1 MAISFNGKKRIR
13 KSFGRIPEIAQ
24 MPNLIEVQRASDDHF
39 LQMGVAP
46 EDRVVVGLQ
55 EVFKG
60 VFPIRDFSERA
71 QLDFVRYE
79 LETPKYDVEECQQRG
94 MNFAAPL
101 KVTLLLLVW
110 DVDEDTGAR
119 TIRDIKEQDVYM
131 GDMPLMTRNG
141 TFIING
147 TERVIVSQMHRSPG
161 VFFDHDKGKTHSSGK
176 YLFAARVIPY
186 RGSWLDFEF
195 DAKDHVYVR
204 IDRRRKLPAT
214 TLLLALDDAATA
226 EKRAVRLAEGGKPL
240 QPGEAVGMSKEE
252 ILSAFY
258 GKIIYRRGALGWT
271 APFDPDQYKGKL
283 THDRIDAATGE
294 VKLAAGER
302 MTPRVARRLQE
313 AGLTEVLAPE
323 VELVDHYFAEDLINI
338 ETGEV
343 YFEAGDEITETA
355 LAQVAQAGIDELPV
369 LDIDLVNRGPE
380 SKGPYIRA
388 TLAIDKNATRE
399 DALIDIYRVMRPGE
413 PPTLETA
420 ERLFNGLFFDTERY
434 DLSAVGRVKMN
445 SRLTLETDDTV
456 RALRKEDI
464 LAILKVLVDLKDGR
478 GEIDDI
484 DHLGNR
490 RVRSVGELMENQYRV
505 GLLRMERAIRER
517 MSSVEIDTVMP
528 HDLINAKPAA
538 AAVREFFGP
547 SQLSQFMDQ
556 TNPLS
561 EITHKRRLSALG
573 PGGLTRERAG
583 FEVRDVH
590 PTHYGRVCPIETPEG
605 PNIGLINSLATYARV
620 NKYGFVETP
629 YRKVKDGRVTDE
641 GIYLSAMEEGRYTV
655 AQANSTID
663 AKGRFTDDLVVVRHA
678 GDVQL
683 IPPDKV
689 DFMDVSPKQLVSVAA
704 ALIPFLEND
713 DANRA
718 LMGSNMQRQAVPL
731 VRSDA
736 PLVGTGMEAIVA
748 RDSGAAI
755 AARRAGIIDQ
765 IDATRIVIRATEE
778 TSAAASGVDIYRLM
792 KYQRSN
798 QSTCINQRPLVKVG
812 DQVTKGDIIADGPST
827 DLGELALGRNVLVAF
842 MPWNGYNFE
851 NSILITER
859 IVKDDVFTSI
869 HIEEFEVMARD
880 TKLGPEEITRDI
892 PNVSEEA
899 LKNLDEAGI
908 VYIGAEV
915 RAGDILVGKIT
926 PKGESPMTPEEKLL
940 RAIFGEK
947 ASDVRDTSLRVPP
960 GVQGTIVEVRVFNRH
975 GVDKDERA
983 LAIEREEIERLAK
996 DRDDEQAILDRNV
1009 YGRLA
1014 ELLEG
1019 RPGIAGPKGFKK
1031 DPKITR
1037 AVLDEYPRSQW
1048 WSFASPNDKVMAEIE
1063 AIRKQYDES
1072 KKRLEQRFLDK
1083 VEKLQRGDE
1092 LPPGVMKMVKVFV
1105 AVKRKIQ
1112 PGDKMA
1118 GRHGNKGVV
1127 SKIVPIEDMPFL
1139 ADGTQVD
1146 IVLNPLGVPSRMNV
1160 GQILE
1165 THLGWACAGLGI
1177 KIGNAVDL
1185 YHGKRD
1191 PKA

>member
-1 MAISFNGKKRIR
+1 MAISFNGQKRIR
-13 KSFGRIPEIAQ
+13 KNFGRIPEVAP
-24 MPNLIEVQRASDDHF
+24 MPNLIEVQRSSYDHF
-39 LQMGVAP
+39 LQMGVMP
-46 EDRVVVGLQ
+46 EHRGNVGLQ
-55 EVFKG
+55 EVFKS

-71 QLDFVRYE
+71 QLEFVRYE
-79 LETPKYDVEECQQRG
+79 LETPKYDTDECQQRG
-94 MNFAAPL
+94 ITYAAPL
-101 KVTLLLLVW
+101 KVTLRLVVW
-110 DVDEDTGAR
+110 DVDEDTGSR
-119 TIRDIKEQDVYM
+119 SIRDIKEQDVYM

-214 TLLLALDDAATA
+214 TLLMALDDSATE
-226 EKRAVRLAEGGKPL
+226 EKRAQRRAENKNL
-240 QPGEAVGMSKEE
+240 QPGEAIGMAKEE

-258 GKIIYRRGALGWT
+258 GTVTYQHGPNGWMT
-271 APFDPDQYKGKL
+271 PFEPEQYKGKL
-283 THDRIDAATGE
+283 TADLIDADTGE
-294 VKLAAGER
+294 VKLAIGAQ
-302 MTPRVARRLQE
+302 MAPRAVRRLRE
-313 AGLTEVLAPE
+313 EGLKHVLTR
-323 VELVDHYFAEDLINI
+323 DDDLIGRYLGEDI
-338 ETGEV
+338 IDEETGEV
-343 YFEAGDEITETA
+343 YFESGDEILPPTPTA
-355 LAQVAQAGIDELPV
+355 ATAKADPVEERHPERRGTLARLIDLGIAEIKV
-369 LDIDLVNRGPE
+369 LDIDLGSRGVE
-380 SKGPYIRA
+380 SKGPYIRN

-420 ERLFNGLFFDTERY
+420 EGLFNSLFFDSERY

-445 SRLTLETDDTV
+445 SRLELDTDDTFRV
-456 RALRKEDI
+456 LRKQDI
-464 LAILKVLVDLKDGR
+464 LAILNVLVDLKDGR
-478 GEIDDI
+478 GDIDDI

-538 AAVREFFGP
+538 AAVREFFGS

-561 EITHKRRLSALG
+561 EVTHKRRLSALG

-590 PTHYGRVCPIETPEG
+590 PTHYGRICPIETPEG

-620 NKYGFVETP
+620 NQYGFLETP
-629 YRKVKDGRVTDE
+629 YRKVDHGKIRE
-641 GIYLSAMEEGRYTV
+641 GWKYLSAMEEERLVV
-655 AQANSTID
+655 AQAD
-663 AKGRFTDDLVVVRHA
+663 APQDADGRFTGELVSVRRQ
-678 GDVQL
+678 GDFRLVR
-683 IPPDKV
+683 PNEV
-689 DFMDVSPKQLVSVAA
+689 TAVDVSPKQLVSVAA

-731 VRSDA
+731 VRADA
-736 PLVGTGMEAIVA
+736 PLVGTGMEGVVA

-755 AARRAGIIDQ
+755 AARRTGVVDQ
-765 IDATRIVIRATEE
+765 VDATRIVIRATDDLDP
-778 TSAAASGVDIYRLM
+778 TKSGVDIYRLM

-851 NSILITER
+851 DSILLSER

-892 PNVSEEA
+892 PNVSEET

-908 VYIGAEV
+908 V
-915 RAGDILVGKIT
+915 
-926 PKGESPMTPEEKLL
+926 
-940 RAIFGEK
+940 
-947 ASDVRDTSLRVPP
+947 
-960 GVQGTIVEVRVFNRH
+960 
-975 GVDKDERA
+975 
-983 LAIEREEIERLAK
+983 EI
-996 DRDDEQAILDRNV
+996 
-1009 YGRLA
+1009 
-1014 ELLEG
+1014 
-1019 RPGIAGPKGFKK
+1019 
-1031 DPKITR
+1031 
-1037 AVLDEYPRSQW
+1037 
-1048 WSFASPNDKVMAEIE
+1048 
-1063 AIRKQYDES
+1063 
-1072 KKRLEQRFLDK
+1072 
-1083 VEKLQRGDE
+1083 LQR
-1092 LPPGVMKMVKVFV
+1092 
-1105 AVKRKIQ
+1105 
-1112 PGDKMA
+1112 
-1118 GRHGNKGVV
+1118 
-1127 SKIVPIEDMPFL
+1127 
-1139 ADGTQVD
+1139 
-1146 IVLNPLGVPSRMNV
+1146 
-1160 GQILE
+1160 
-1165 THLGWACAGLGI
+1165 
-1177 KIGNAVDL
+1177 
-1185 YHGKRD
+1185 
-1191 PKA
+1191 